1 MELRSLLTDQPSHPP
16 ALPVNRA
23 FTTPQ
28 RRSSENSQGYL
39 STMASAPSHRQVA
52 HKDGYSTPPDI
63 PGPALDGYGG
73 ASVAQQ
79 RSPGSP
85 SPKHV
90 AFELLLDENSKVR
103 ARIPMRVQIFPH
115 DTTDSIV
122 TTVKNF
128 YGIYEG
134 AASGVSFE
142 DENGNT
148 LIARYENLR
157 NNMTVYVRVI
167 PCHSHTGNYTQPG
180 YYSPVDGCQPRP
192 SLGEPFQHQPQHPA
206 QSLDYGQSPSRPHSR
221 VAMKRSSSPAGR
233 GRRSISAQKIPSR
246 SGIKS
251 RGSSTHGSFQDDTVC
266 PYSDNDDDHGSMTG
280 SKKARS
286 EQFASS
292 EISMDNILQ
301 DGRRKRPKFES
312 SELPLFVPPQVPLTT
327 STSSISPQRRSTV
340 QEGPSPFAR
349 PTQRPYTVQQ
359 PVASPQ
365 GYGRHDAMYGFNTSM
380 NNMYG
385 MPAQHGHR
393 LRDRTNAQTVGGFG
407 NSARRS
413 NSNGILPTPD
423 PTIAS
428 CISDED
434 VAMQLIRLGDV
445 SNFSHG
451 RTSASTVDDAFSGA
465 ADASSSTGATTDG
478 ADASDD
484 EDDLPPRSRQKLES
498 SPMLPPG
505 FIKKHHK
512 NLDEILPSCDSSDPS
527 SDDFDGNYQQQKIS
541 GPVKSEYD
549 DDPAYEGDAP
559 KTKRPKIK
567 TSNSTATKASVTKTG
582 LSSKGNRPNKSR
594 PATTVRKS
602 KGPTCNSNNNQGFAV
617 PSALP
622 TMASPASAR
631 KMSSSAVNFQHPL
644 GVDEEDLST
653 KPRCQR
659 CRKSKKGCDRQRPC
673 QRCKDAG
680 IGIEGCISEDE
691 GNGRKGRYGRHMGVP
706 VKKNDTAAGSG
717 AGAMSALGI
726 DQPYKYPAASALA
739 PASVPL
745 SVADKNKKRKR

>member
-1 MELRSLLTDQPSHPP
+1 MELRSLLSDPSSHPAASEP
-16 ALPVNRA
+16 NKSNP
-23 FTTPQ
+23 TPQ
-28 RRSSENSQGYL
+28 HPHSPFAEQNITPMSSVSPPKHL
-39 STMASAPSHRQVA
+39 V
-52 HKDGYSTPPDI
+52 HKDGYSTPPDMAVAVD
-63 PGPALDGYGG
+63 GPVNSPLQQ
-73 ASVAQQ
+73 AS
-79 RSPGSP
+79 PMSP

-167 PCHSHTGNYTQPG
+167 PGHTYPDNYAHAQPAYYGMSHL
-180 YYSPVDGCQPRP
+180 DGPKRP
-192 SLGEPFQHQPQHPA
+192 SLGEPFQMPPPQSAHGTE
-206 QSLDYGQSPSRPHSR
+206 YGRPPSRPTSR
-221 VAMKRSSSPAGR
+221 VSRKRSTSPSGR
-233 GRRSISAQKIPSR
+233 GRRSASAQKAPSR

-251 RGSSTHGSFQDDTVC
+251 RGSSTHGSFHEDAMAN
-266 PYSDNDDDHGSMTG
+266 YSDSDGGHGSVT

-292 EISMDNILQ
+292 EISMENILL
-301 DGRRKRPKFES
+301 DTRRKRPKFES
-312 SELPLFVPPQVPLTT
+312 SELPLFVPPQVPLTV
-327 STSSISPQRRSTV
+327 STSSISPQRYSTV

-349 PTQRPYTVQQ
+349 PAQRAYNAQ
-359 PVASPQ
+359 PLPSPQ
-365 GYGRHDAMYGFNTSM
+365 SYSNHDQLYGLHTPVMYPS
-380 NNMYG
+380 
-385 MPAQHGHR
+385 PAVPHHGHR
-393 LRDRTNAQTVGGFG
+393 LRDRTNAQSVGRFG
-407 NSARRS
+407 NGASRS

-434 VAMQLIRLGDV
+434 VAMQLIRLGDA

-451 RTSASTVDDAFSGA
+451 RTSASTLDDAFSGI
-465 ADASSSTGATTDG
+465 ADASSSAGGTTDG
-478 ADASDD
+478 EVSEGD
-484 EDDLPPRSRQKLES
+484 EDLLPRYRQKLES

-505 FIKKHHK
+505 MIKKKYK
-512 NLDEILPSCDSSDPS
+512 NLDEILPSCESSDPS
-527 SDDFDGNYQQQKIS
+527 SDDADIDYPQEKVQTGI
-541 GPVKSEYD
+541 KSDEADPTYD
-549 DDPAYEGDAP
+549 EHVAKA
-559 KTKRPKIK
+559 KRPKLK
-567 TSNSTATKASVTKTG
+567 SNNSTTSRASSKTQPATKANKVT
-582 LSSKGNRPNKSR
+582 KSR
-594 PATTVRKS
+594 PTSISRKS
-602 KGPTCNSNNNQGFAV
+602 KAPSVNNSQKAMPAPAQPLTTPA
-617 PSALP
+617 PS
-622 TMASPASAR
+622 R
-631 KMSSSAVNFQHPL
+631 KASSSAVNFQHQL

-673 QRCKDAG
+673 GRCKDAG
-680 IGIEGCISEDE
+680 IGIEGCLSEDE

-706 VKKNDTAAGSG
+706 VKKGPFESGPEIEEAQRAVPPLPIAAATAYTAT
-717 AGAMSALGI
+717 
-726 DQPYKYPAASALA
+726 
-739 PASVPL
+739 
-745 SVADKNKKRKR
+745 DKAKKRKR